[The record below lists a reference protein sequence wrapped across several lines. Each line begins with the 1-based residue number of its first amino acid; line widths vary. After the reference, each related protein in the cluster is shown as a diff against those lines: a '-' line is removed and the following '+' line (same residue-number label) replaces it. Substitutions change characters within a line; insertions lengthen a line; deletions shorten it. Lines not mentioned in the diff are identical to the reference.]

1 MKSAAVAAA
10 VAVLLFAIGG
20 ALAASPSTW
29 KIART
34 AAGNTAAM
42 SETLRKSDLGA
53 GWTGGAKKP
62 DLTSTMPCSNYRP
75 KQSDLTVV
83 GAARAVWGSNGL
95 EVDDSATLLRTAR
108 MVKLDWK
115 RTVTAAQVLPCVRR
129 GFRKHAAGEKLISL
143 AWVRGFPH
151 LGRMSRAYR
160 VVADYKGS
168 LGDTVRIESDIA
180 AIGGGRSE
188 LSVIV
193 GGPASK
199 AHAIRKTELRLARL
213 IAARLER

>member
-10 VAVLLFAIGG
+10 VAVLLVAIGG

-34 AAGNTAAM
+34 AAGNAAAM

-53 GWTGGAKKP
+53 GWTGGSKKP

-115 RTVTAAQVLPCVRR
+115 RTVTAPQVLPCVRR
-129 GFRKHAAGEKLISL
+129 GFKKQAGQKLISL

-151 LGRMSRAYR
+151 LGSMSRAYR
-160 VVADYKGS
+160 VVQELKGS
-168 LGDTVRIESDIA
+168 LGDTTRIEFDIV

-188 LSVIV
+188 LSLIV

-199 AHAIRKTELRLARL
+199 ARAIRETELRLAR
-213 IAARLER
+213 IVAARLKR